1 MNKIGFVLVSA
12 VLTASCFKTVA
23 MPNPWTDCGEDLA
36 CGAKT
41 AGFDFPLRVKNRTV
55 RAMRDMMEIRF
66 PLDEK
71 RVAIVRKS
79 AMPDGR
85 ADENGII
92 DISGDYN
99 NYPVNRTVTI
109 DNGVKFAVRGDE
121 NNYKVASF
129 AAETGYYGILCGEG
143 LSLDDIRRLYD
154 LLAGAEAPKPAEND

>member
-12 VLTASCFKTVA
+12 VMTASFSESVA
-23 MPNPWTDCGEDLA
+23 MPNPWTDCGEDLT

-41 AGFDFPLRVKNRTV
+41 AGFSFPLRVKNRTV
-55 RAMRDMMEIRF
+55 RAMKDMMEIRF

-71 RVAIVRKS
+71 RTVIVRKS
-79 AMPDGR
+79 VLPDGK

-121 NNYKVASF
+121 NSYKVASF
-129 AAETGYYGILCGEG
+129 AAETGYYGILCDEG
-143 LSLDDIRRLYD
+143 LTLDDIRRFYD
-154 LLAGAEAPKPAEND
+154 LLSEAEAPKSADND